1 MNYCVQCAEVYYLF
15 DNIVPYT
22 PFIVGLTTVLVQTEM
37 HSQMLMKTKIEWYYF
52 EIYKSYIVIHTLR
65 KVSKEPF
72 SMYSVMIMT
81 GLLLVTTPC
90 RKITLGCSNWPI
102 IDASVKK
109 SLRALSAEP
118 GFRVLMATSISVRP
132 SGGNFSLP
140 RHTSPN
146 SPPPWNHKSK
156 LKEKKLRLNQI
167 QNLNWNVLSS
177 K

>member
-1 MNYCVQCAEVYYLF
+1 MK
-15 DNIVPYT
+15 
-22 PFIVGLTTVLVQTEM
+22 TEM
-37 HSQMLMKTKIEWYYF
+37 HNQILMKTKI
-52 EIYKSYIVIHTLR
+52 KLRYITLKFIHWHTEIHTLR

-140 RHTSPN
+140 LHTSPN
-146 SPPPWNHKSK
+146 SPPPWNNKSK
-156 LKEKKLRLNQI
+156 LKEEKPKLNQI
-167 QNLNWNVLSS
+167 
-177 K
+177 